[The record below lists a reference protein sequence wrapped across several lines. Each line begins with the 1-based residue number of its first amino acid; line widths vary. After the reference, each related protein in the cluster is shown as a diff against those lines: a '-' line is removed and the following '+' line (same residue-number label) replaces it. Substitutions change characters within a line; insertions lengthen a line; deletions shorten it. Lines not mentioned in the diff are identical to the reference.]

1 MTFRTYSS
9 NEFGKYLSLV
19 INEYNYSCFS
29 DVTFNK
35 SITYVFNKDE
45 NKLLSNDDLLNMY
58 NINMDKIKERLKEY
72 LDGKQTKEDGIEV
85 IKIDDTIDNLEYSL
99 YINDF
104 GKLCVSFLVKTTQ
117 VDYNEIMEV

>member
-58 NINMDKIKERLKEY
+58 NINMDKIKERIKEY
-72 LDGKQTKEDGIEV
+72 LDGKQTKEDGIDV